1 MKKYKLFWHRNSKDS
16 VREVELDKLNF
27 CREHLEDLPFD
38 ELIGLYN
45 LLSFEYGDGEFLMEN
60 RIENIMDILE
70 LMFDYDLSV
79 WDWLNS
85 IYDSEYCPSDKLIG
99 LKNNVISSYNDD
111 GFVFDFVSRKLN
123 GECVELVYN
132 YLCG

>member
-27 CREHLEDLPFD
+27 CREHLKDLPFD

-79 WDWLNS
+79 
-85 IYDSEYCPSDKLIG
+85 
-99 LKNNVISSYNDD
+99 SYNDD